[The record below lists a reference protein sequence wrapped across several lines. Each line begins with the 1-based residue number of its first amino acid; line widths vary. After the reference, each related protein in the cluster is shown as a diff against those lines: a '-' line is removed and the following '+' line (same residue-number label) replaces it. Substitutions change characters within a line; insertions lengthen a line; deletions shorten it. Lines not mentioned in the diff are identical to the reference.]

1 MPEKMNPINIEI
13 NDEIAQGIY
22 SNLAVITHSSSEF
35 IIDFVRVMPGIPKA
49 QVKSR
54 IVLTPDHAKRLML
67 ALQENIGKFEAA
79 NGTIKLPEGSEGCA
93 FHKFR
98 GKGALPSVCWHWHS
112 LSYITEI
119 Q

>member
-22 SNLAVITHSSSEF
+22 SKLAVITHSSSEF

-49 QVKSR
+49 LVKSR

-79 NGTIKLPEGSEGCA
+79 NGTIKLPEGSEGMPP
-93 FHKFR
+93 FPINFG
-98 GKGALPSVCWHWHS
+98 GKGGVA
-112 LSYITEI
+112 
-119 Q
+119 